1 MTKPSDITNS
11 DLSSDLPEITVLL
24 GFEDDRF
31 TLYRFVLDRLNRIK
45 VFSERP
51 KSADEISI
59 FIQKLQPDVV
69 FLDWMMLGR
78 QFEVLRQIKIEY
90 PDIISII
97 YIVDDRC
104 EQFALDAGA
113 DVILRM
119 PLSLEDLVFAI
130 RRTYAEKH
138 RYD

>member
-1 MTKPSDITNS
+1 MTKPPYTPNNQ
-11 DLSSDLPEITVLL
+11 LSSDLPEIKVLL

-31 TLYRFVLDRLNRIK
+31 SLYRFILDDINGIK
-45 VFSERP
+45 AISERP
-51 KSADEISI
+51 KGADEISI

-113 DVILRM
+113 DAILRM

-138 RYD
+138 GYD